1 MSLLAVYS
9 WGGWLVAKGLMPVR
23 LLLSAIG
30 YTFAL
35 IFSTQGAIQST
46 ADLRKAVGSIRRYAP
61 GLQFDHVRCCTVWE
75 GTAQPEVLISSLA
88 DLSGSYTFMRATQ
101 S

>member
-1 MSLLAVYS
+1 MTMICRGAVHASLLAVYS
-9 WGGWLVAKGLMPVR
+9 WGGWLVAHGLLPVR

-46 ADLRKAVGSIRRYAP
+46 ADLRKATAAIRR
-61 GLQFDHVRCCTVWE
+61 
-75 GTAQPEVLISSLA
+75 
-88 DLSGSYTFMRATQ
+88 
-101 S
+101 

>member
-1 MSLLAVYS
+1 VTAHLRCVASVQSALWCACLLLRMSQATGRRGAVHASLLAVYS
-9 WGGWLVAKGLMPVR
+9 WGGFLVARGLLPVR

-46 ADLRKAVGSIRRYAP
+46 ADLRKATASVRRW
-61 GLQFDHVRCCTVWE
+61 C
-75 GTAQPEVLISSLA
+75 
-88 DLSGSYTFMRATQ
+88 
-101 S
+101 

>member
-1 MSLLAVYS
+1 MHQCGFCGLPACPLLQTGPATGCRGAVHASLLAVYS
-9 WGGWLVAKGLMPVR
+9 WGGFLVARGLLPVR

-46 ADLRKAVGSIRRYAP
+46 ADLRKATASVRRW
-61 GLQFDHVRCCTVWE
+61 G
-75 GTAQPEVLISSLA
+75 
-88 DLSGSYTFMRATQ
+88 
-101 S
+101 

>member
-1 MSLLAVYS
+1 MRRGAVHASLLAVYS
-9 WGGWLVAKGLMPVR
+9 WGGFLVARGLLPVR

-46 ADLRKAVGSIRRYAP
+46 ADLRKATASVRRW
-61 GLQFDHVRCCTVWE
+61 GLRH
-75 GTAQPEVLISSLA
+75 PLEV
-88 DLSGSYTFMRATQ
+88 
-101 S
+101 